1 MDTNDRLG
9 CTKAL
14 STDPERADAIRM
26 RRMMTLCLENQVA
39 IMQGL
44 GVMLENSSSVKGML
58 LYRRLRKQYEET
70 DKLLEEDG

>member
-1 MDTNDRLG
+1 MDANDRPG
-9 CTKAL
+9 YTEAL
-14 STDPERADAIRM
+14 RADPERADVIRM

-58 LYRRLRKQYEET
+58 LYRRLRKQYEKT